1 MTEKTKKGIRRFFKW
16 WILLLLFI
24 FLFIMFYVINFV
36 STVIKYKNDIENG
49 NIMSSISRSV
59 AGGYSQYNGKFSAKE
74 EGVDRRELEL
84 SDRPFLGDP
93 NAMMT
98 IVEFADFSC
107 PNCKIF
113 DLALRNFVKEN
124 STKIKLIF
132 RNFPIT
138 DNYLMAQASYCA
150 NDQNKFWQMHD
161 KLFSD
166 QSDFSREKINTM
178 AESLGINMDIFSQC
192 IDNGKYNTKI
202 SQDLETGLKA
212 GVKGTP
218 TIFVNGSRFQGIVPK
233 DVLQQIFYAV
243 DLENT
248 QNK

>member
-1 MTEKTKKGIRRFFKW
+1 MIEDKKTKKGIKRFFKW
-16 WILLLLFI
+16 WILLLMFILIIIVLF
-24 FLFIMFYVINFV
+24 VINFV
-36 STVIKYKNDIENG
+36 ITVIKYKDALENG
-49 NIMSSISRSV
+49 DIISSSV
-59 AGGYSQYNGKFSAKE
+59 AGGYSKYDGKLNIKE
-74 EGVDRRELEL
+74 VEVGRAELEL
-84 SDRPFLGDP
+84 GDRPFIGASKP
-93 NAMMT
+93 IMT

-107 PNCKIF
+107 PNCKLF
-113 DLALRNFVKEN
+113 DPTLRNFVKDH
-124 STKIKLIF
+124 SDKIKLIF

-161 KLFSD
+161 KLFLD
-166 QSDFSREKINTM
+166 QSDFSREKINKL
-178 AESLGINMDIFSQC
+178 AENIGINMDMFSQC
-192 IDNGKYNTKI
+192 IDSGKYNIKI

-218 TIFVNGSRFQGIVPK
+218 TIFVNGSKFQGVVPK

-243 DLENT
+243 ELESK

>member
-1 MTEKTKKGIRRFFKW
+1 MIEKTKKSIKRFFRW
-16 WILLLLFI
+16 WILLLAFI
-24 FLFIMFYVINFV
+24 CIIIVFFVINFV
-36 STVIKYKNDIENG
+36 VTFLKYKNDIENG
-49 NIMSSISRSV
+49 NITSSINRSV
-59 AGGYSQYNGKFSAKE
+59 AGGYSQYSGKFSVKE
-74 EGVDRRELEL
+74 ENISRQELEL
-84 SDRPFLGDP
+84 SDRPFLGAS

-107 PNCKIF
+107 SNCKIF
-113 DLALRNFVKEN
+113 DPILRNFAKDN
-124 STKIKLIF
+124 PDKIKLIF

-166 QSDFSREKINTM
+166 QTDFSREKINKM
-178 AESLGINMDIFSQC
+178 AEDLSINMDIFSQC
-192 IDNGKYNTKI
+192 IDSGKYNTKI

-218 TIFVNGSRFQGIVPK
+218 TIFVNGAKFQGVVPK
-233 DVLQQIFYAV
+233 DILQQIFYAV
-243 DLENT
+243 ELESK